1 MIEFEDILGYIDH
14 FPLKKKKKKDKM
26 ELIASSLGMEG
37 LLSVRK
43 SVEARKVDQWLRNHT
58 IHAEG

>member
-1 MIEFEDILGYIDH
+1 
-14 FPLKKKKKKDKM
+14 M